1 MLPSPY
7 SLLPIPCCLFPI
19 HEIEESKSQD
29 SSSLE
34 LLTLNVKFTS
44 FLDLSMLSQPVKLL
58 FLSAVSLSFVLG
70 PAAAFAQVRGG
81 GDIVVPTEPA
91 GGGSTTTRTRTIET
105 GRSSTTT
112 RTNTS
117 SPISSR
123 NRFFCQSYNGQ
134 YTVMYQPESQPG
146 QYFPWASP
154 RTLGGGWD
162 SQQRCQAIAE
172 RLETYRPDGLVELK
186 TAIENRQNIL
196 CVTTEAN
203 PYCRIVLTVP
213 PEKDP
218 YVVRNSVFQNLAS
231 ADSGQQT
238 FGVNTYTSGGNEL
251 SNLGQN
257 IFGGKKAS
265 ASSKDPINLKPFLD
279 RADRGTGEKLRN
291 GVSLGS
297 QQSQPQTG
305 NRLNPNKFR

>member
-1 MLPSPY
+1 
-7 SLLPIPCCLFPI
+7 
-19 HEIEESKSQD
+19 
-29 SSSLE
+29 
-34 LLTLNVKFTS
+34 
-44 FLDLSMLSQPVKLL
+44 MLSQPVKFL

-70 PAAAFAQVRGG
+70 PVAAFGQVRRGG
-81 GDIVVPTEPA
+81 GDIVVPTQPA

-105 GRSSTTT
+105 DGSSSTT
-112 RTNTS
+112 RTTTS
-117 SPISSR
+117 SPISSS
-123 NRFFCQSYNGQ
+123 NRFFCRSYNGQ

-238 FGVNTYTSGGNEL
+238 FGVNTYTSSGNEL

-257 IFGGKKAS
+257 IFGGSKKPS
-265 ASSKDPINLKPFLD
+265 TSSKDPINLKPFLD